1 MKSIEL
7 EKKVVPIMSS
17 VFAVKS
23 FWNRRRRMERL
34 EDDEEEEEEVPEK
47 KKKEEE
53 EEETTTNEILPTTI
67 KGVEDDVLNEITA
80 QNADLVNRTALV
92 TGCTSGIGKQV
103 ALDLALAGA
112 RVVFG
117 CRNVEKGMKAK
128 REMMEKFPH
137 LDLVVMED
145 VALDVSSGE
154 SIARFAERFNERIG
168 ELDVLVNNAGVAA
181 AKGYEKETGVSKLV
195 WTNFLGPAVL
205 TLSLSESFQR
215 AIERRQ
221 FANCVFVASVCH
233 RFGKIEGAKMCNKFL
248 YDERFG
254 TYSNTKLACV
264 AFANE
269 VEYRWGARGVRCS
282 SVDPG
287 AVRTPIFSGV
297 RLLRFLPLAF
307 IRRMCYAP
315 AEDGA
320 RAVTIAALHPFAPH
334 NASLNATPQMRR
346 MDQGSRHFS
355 RGLFAG
361 RFVEKRGPGKF
372 PSSFVDGSNES
383 GEDEN
388 SRKSSLHF
396 FIILCLR
403 RIWWHTHAL
412 LFAIGVIALSL
423 VDWPLRKFFKGQKFD
438 RTRVVESSEASYDP
452 ILGTEL
458 WEIAKEFSGI
468 VKPAY
473 GERFTSNDMFS
484 PEFLEQL
491 FPNELSMEE
500 HLKVLEETAMNL
512 GIEIK
517 HTDARS
523 SKTKKGDNIDTK
535 DSSDSNSKPVKTKKK
550 HKRSGS
556 FFRRSQENLAKIE

>member
-1 MKSIEL
+1 
-7 EKKVVPIMSS
+7 
-17 VFAVKS
+17 
-23 FWNRRRRMERL
+23 MERL
-34 EDDEEEEEEVPEK
+34 EDEEEEEEVPEK
-47 KKKEEE
+47 KKEEEE

-254 TYSNTKLACV
+254 TYSNT
-264 AFANE
+264 N
-269 VEYRWGARGVRCS
+269 
-282 SVDPG
+282 
-287 AVRTPIFSGV
+287 
-297 RLLRFLPLAF
+297 
-307 IRRMCYAP
+307 
-315 AEDGA
+315 
-320 RAVTIAALHPFAPH
+320 
-334 NASLNATPQMRR
+334 
-346 MDQGSRHFS
+346 
-355 RGLFAG
+355 
-361 RFVEKRGPGKF
+361 
-372 PSSFVDGSNES
+372 
-383 GEDEN
+383 
-388 SRKSSLHF
+388 
-396 FIILCLR
+396 
-403 RIWWHTHAL
+403 
-412 LFAIGVIALSL
+412 
-423 VDWPLRKFFKGQKFD
+423 
-438 RTRVVESSEASYDP
+438 
-452 ILGTEL
+452 
-458 WEIAKEFSGI
+458 
-468 VKPAY
+468 
-473 GERFTSNDMFS
+473 
-484 PEFLEQL
+484 
-491 FPNELSMEE
+491 
-500 HLKVLEETAMNL
+500 
-512 GIEIK
+512 
-517 HTDARS
+517 
-523 SKTKKGDNIDTK
+523 
-535 DSSDSNSKPVKTKKK
+535 
-550 HKRSGS
+550 
-556 FFRRSQENLAKIE
+556 